1 MRMFVSIPVVIPW
14 CFPLS
19 KTSSSVWSESI
30 SSSNV
35 VIFRLPLCTL
45 VTMPTMLCELFDD
58 ATFAPCGPVIELI
71 PMFSC
76 TAVPKAASEMATPMG
91 CGSSI
96 VPMES
101 SPMKVECPSTGR
113 WLWLV
118 VIVLWKDEDVDTLPS
133 IELVDVEEDEDN
145 DEDDEDEP
153 DKGIDTERMKQ
164 VLFECIFLFY
174 LLFN

>member
-1 MRMFVSIPVVIPW
+1 M
-14 CFPLS
+14 
-19 KTSSSVWSESI
+19 
-30 SSSNV
+30 
-35 VIFRLPLCTL
+35 
-45 VTMPTMLCELFDD
+45 
-58 ATFAPCGPVIELI
+58 
-71 PMFSC
+71 
-76 TAVPKAASEMATPMG
+76 
-91 CGSSI
+91 
-96 VPMES
+96 
-101 SPMKVECPSTGR
+101 
-113 WLWLV
+113 